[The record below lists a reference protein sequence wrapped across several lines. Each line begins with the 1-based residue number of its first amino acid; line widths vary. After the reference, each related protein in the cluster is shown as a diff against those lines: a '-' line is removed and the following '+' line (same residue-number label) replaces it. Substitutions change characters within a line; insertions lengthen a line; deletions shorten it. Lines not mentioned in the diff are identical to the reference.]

1 MYTTNEDKD
10 VPMPTF
16 LMRVISKTGLFTN
29 LGTILYPVIGT
40 TLWIVAV
47 FLAKDVWMPQDHR
60 YYYRSNSQIKYY
72 EILFLQLY

>member
-1 MYTTNEDKD
+1 MYTNNEDKD

-40 TLWIVAV
+40 TLWIVTV
-47 FLAKDVWMPQDHR
+47 FLAKDVWMPRDQR
-60 YYYRSNSQIKYY
+60 
-72 EILFLQLY
+72 